1 MKITDDVREVLSK
14 SRIEGNVLYLPDVQL
29 ERKLYQSVNKVLE
42 ILGGTWNRKVKG
54 HIFDYN
60 PEEAVDAAL
69 ILGEI
74 VDKQKVFQ
82 FFETPKSLA
91 AQICD
96 MAEINENSTVLEPEC
111 GKGRIADEAY
121 SRNPARLLGIELNT
135 DMDKYLADKP
145 YETIIGQDFLE
156 YSTDEQ
162 FDRIVMNP
170 PFANHQDIKHVM
182 KAFEMLQ
189 PGGILVSVMS
199 VSPLFRTDKM
209 SEEFREFLDANNAFV
224 ERLPED
230 AFKES
235 GTMVK
240 TCVVKIKKGER
251 T

>member
-29 ERKLYQSVNKVLE
+29 ERKLYQAVNKVLE
-42 ILGGTWNRKVKG
+42 ILGGTWNRKAKG

-60 PEEAVDAAL
+60 PEEAVDAVL

-82 FFETPKSLA
+82 FFETPEILA
-91 AQICD
+91 TQICD
-96 MAEINENSTVLEPEC
+96 MAEITENSIVLEPEC
-111 GKGRIADEAY
+111 GKGRIADEVY
-121 SRNPARLLGIELNT
+121 SKNPAKLLGIEINT
-135 DMDKYLADKP
+135 DMEKYLADKP

-156 YSTDEQ
+156 YSTDER

-182 KAFEMLQ
+182 KAFDLLQ
-189 PGGILVSVMS
+189 PGGILVSIMS
-199 VSPLFRTDKM
+199 IAPTFRTDKI
-209 SEEFREFLDANNAFV
+209 SVEFRAFLEEHNASI
-224 ERLPED
+224 EKLPED

-235 GTMVK
+235 GTMVR